1 MENVLIGCGLSHFHK
16 ICHEPIVHIMMG
28 LVLQVV
34 STVILQA
41 IFESNHYP
49 RDQS

>member
-28 LVLQVV
+28 LGVA
-34 STVILQA
+34 SGFDSDSA
-41 IFESNHYP
+41 SNIRIKP
-49 RDQS
+49 LS